1 MRAVADL
8 RINKKTI
15 LFISKN
21 HYFLLEEELPDVP
34 LLELERVVLLLL
46 GRTVLLELE
55 CVVLLLLGRTV
66 LLELER
72 VVLLLLGRT
81 VLLELERV
89 VLLLG
94 RTVLLELGLTTTP

>member
-1 MRAVADL
+1 MKT
-8 RINKKTI
+8 NKKTI

-34 LLELERVVLLLL
+34 LLELELERVVLLLL

-55 CVVLLLLGRTV
+55 RIVLLLLGRTV

-72 VVLLLLGRT
+72 VVLLLLG
-81 VLLELERV
+81 
-89 VLLLG
+89 
-94 RTVLLELGLTTTP
+94 

>member
-1 MRAVADL
+1 MKT
-8 RINKKTI
+8 NKKTI

-34 LLELERVVLLLL
+34 LLE
-46 GRTVLLELE
+46 
-55 CVVLLLLGRTV
+55 
-66 LLELER
+66 LELER

>member
-1 MRAVADL
+1 MIPNDCFFKPNRLSPDSLLYKPTEISPATNHCALPQNDNAMKT
-8 RINKKTI
+8 NKKTI

-55 CVVLLLLGRTV
+55 
-66 LLELER
+66 R
-72 VVLLLLGRT
+72 VVLLLLG
-81 VLLELERV
+81 
-89 VLLLG
+89 
-94 RTVLLELGLTTTP
+94 

>member
-1 MRAVADL
+1 M
-8 RINKKTI
+8 
-15 LFISKN
+15 
-21 HYFLLEEELPDVP
+21 
-34 LLELERVVLLLL
+34 
-46 GRTVLLELE
+46 
-55 CVVLLLLGRTV
+55 

-94 RTVLLELGLTTTP
+94 RTVLLLELGLTTTP